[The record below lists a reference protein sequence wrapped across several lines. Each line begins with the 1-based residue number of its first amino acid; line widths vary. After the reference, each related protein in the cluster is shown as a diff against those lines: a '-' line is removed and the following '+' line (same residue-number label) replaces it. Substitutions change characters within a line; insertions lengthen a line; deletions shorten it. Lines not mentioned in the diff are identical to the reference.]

1 MLFSEDKN
9 FWLANKSV
17 LIRRQ
22 LRYFLSELDTVIFDI
37 DGVLIDTRGSFSQA
51 VCDAVQFYF
60 HHILQIRGRAQLLYL
75 SEVRL
80 FKMAGGF
87 NCDRDLAEGASLFF
101 LWKMLRF
108 NLNTLGEIHLQQPS
122 VRKFT
127 QQISS
132 EGGGL
137 ENIYNFTQRHSTP
150 QMREKLKALFD
161 SQLIRRLFLEFYSG
175 QLCRK
180 VYGFEPNFFTG
191 EGKIKN
197 EEVIVKTE
205 LFKKKQMANQNLSWG
220 ILSGRTPGEVEM
232 ALEMLGLRDYMPG
245 EAIVTDDG
253 RFPTKPDPTSLIEL
267 CGRLGTK
274 VGVYVGDTIDD
285 LRMVNNF
292 QARRKTARSSLAQ
305 MEFCLCLTD
314 HLDRRTVNMF
324 RSQGTGLIVED
335 VNAFL
340 DYLNSESN
348 RNG

>member
-1 MLFSEDKN
+1 MLFSEDKD

-22 LRYFLSELDTVIFDI
+22 LRYFLSQLDTVIFDI

-60 HHILQIRGRAQLLYL
+60 HRILQIRGRAQLLYL

-137 ENIYNFTQRHSTP
+137 ENIYNFTQRHSIP

-161 SQLIRRLFLEFYSG
+161 SQLIRRLFLESYSG
-175 QLCRK
+175 QLCRR
-180 VYGFEPNFFTG
+180 VYGFEPEFFTG
-191 EGKIKN
+191 EGKIRREK
-197 EEVIVKTE
+197 VIVERE
-205 LFKKKQMANQNLSWG
+205 LLKKQMTNQNLSWG
-220 ILSGRTPGEVEM
+220 VLSGRTPGEMEM
-232 ALEMLGLRDYMPG
+232 ALETLGLRDSMPG

-253 RFPTKPDPTSLIEL
+253 RSPTKPDPTSLIEL
-267 CGRLGTK
+267 CDRLGTK
-274 VGVYVGDTIDD
+274 VGVYVGDTVDD
-285 LRMVNNF
+285 LRVVNNLR
-292 QARRKTARSSLAQ
+292 ACRGTARSSLTQ

-314 HLDRRTVNMF
+314 HLDQRTVKMF
-324 RSQGTGLIVED
+324 RAQGTGLIVED

-340 DYLNSESN
+340 EYLGSEGHG
-348 RNG
+348 NG

>member
-22 LRYFLSELDTVIFDI
+22 LRYLLSELDTVVFDI

-60 HHILQIRGRAQLLYL
+60 QHILQIRGRAQLLYL

-108 NLNTLGEIHLQQPS
+108 NLNTLGEIHSQQPS

-132 EGGGL
+132 GGSGL
-137 ENIYNFTQRHSTP
+137 ENIYNFTQRHLAP
-150 QMREKLKALFD
+150 QMREKSKALFD
-161 SQLIRRLFLEFYSG
+161 SQLIRRLFLESYSG
-175 QLCRK
+175 QLCRR
-180 VYGFEPNFFTG
+180 VYGFEPKFFTG

-197 EEVIVKTE
+197 EEVIVRTE
-205 LFKKKQMANQNLSWG
+205 LLKKQMANQNLSWG

-253 RFPTKPDPTSLIEL
+253 RSPTKPDPTSLTEL

-274 VGVYVGDTIDD
+274 VGVYVGDT
-285 LRMVNNF
+285 
-292 QARRKTARSSLAQ
+292 
-305 MEFCLCLTD
+305 
-314 HLDRRTVNMF
+314 
-324 RSQGTGLIVED
+324 
-335 VNAFL
+335 
-340 DYLNSESN
+340 
-348 RNG
+348 